1 MLTAPPT
8 PRPTAAPAPQPS
20 MAAAAAT
27 TAAATT
33 AAHQEQPRA
42 GAKDRGRLHALLK
55 LPMDV
60 ATRDWLRTGAS
71 NLSVGFRV

>member
-1 MLTAPPT
+1 
-8 PRPTAAPAPQPS
+8 
-20 MAAAAAT
+20 MAA
-27 TAAATT
+27 AAATT

-42 GAKDRGRLHALLK
+42 GAKARGRLHALLK

-71 NLSVGFRV
+71 NLNVGFRV